1 MNRMLVTE
9 APPVDASWITR
20 GDSVGRL
27 LLDAFTEDFEL
38 YAYAHERLGADAA
51 ALGVASG

>member
-1 MNRMLVTE
+1 MLVTE

-20 GDSVGRL
+20 GDSVGRR

-38 YAYAHERLGADAA
+38 YAYAHERLHADAA